1 MRKGG
6 ADGKPRSETRWILPP
21 MATRGPRSKGKPF
34 GEQLGER
41 LKDIRERRG
50 LTQEQ
55 LAQAVKMNAARI
67 SDYES
72 GRIVPKLEK
81 AVALA
86 AALAVTLDELVGR
99 TTPEVAEDVRD
110 PRLRA
115 GVSELEK
122 TGNARL
128 VEVAGAT
135 VEAYVVLAHH
145 EALEQRRPRRP

>member
-1 MRKGG
+1 MG
-6 ADGKPRSETRWILPP
+6 
-21 MATRGPRSKGKPF
+21 TRGPRTKGKPF

-41 LKDIRERRG
+41 LKETRERRG

-55 LAQAVKMNAARI
+55 LAHAVKMNAARI

-86 AALAVTLDELVGR
+86 VALDVTLDELVGR
-99 TTPEVAEDVRD
+99 TTPEVTEDVRD
-110 PRLRA
+110 PKLRA
-115 GVSELEK
+115 GVSELEQ

-128 VEVAGAT
+128 IEAAGTAI
-135 VEAYVVLAHH
+135 EAYVTLAHH
-145 EALEQRRPRRP
+145 EAIELRRPRRQ